1 LAWPIVF
8 TKDLESNE
16 KIIETFDRNLSYTTY
31 QNEFTKKDIYF
42 KYKNTKDFFD
52 DLIKKY
58 DITKFTID
66 ELIK

>member
-31 QNEFTKKDIYF
+31 QNEFTNKDIYF

-66 ELIK
+66 ELKK